1 MSACMNKSY
10 QTGEANMY
18 SVSLHLKGKKVVV
31 AGGGKIATRK
41 IRSLLKEE
49 ANITVISPHISEEIL
64 HWRTEKR
71 IKVYEREV
79 IPSDFKDAFL
89 TFLATNDEAL
99 NEKLARS
106 LPPNQLVSVAS
117 NYECGNFSV
126 PAQLKRGKLSVA
138 ISTSGAS
145 PSLAKEIRND
155 LEILFSDEYIQYVE
169 FLDQCRKI
177 IKSLEVDHAQKET
190 WLKLIVEERFKNEQE
205 IREEFLAYIKQK

>member
-1 MSACMNKSY
+1 MNKSY

-49 ANITVISPHISEEIL
+49 ANITVISPSVSAEIL

-79 IPSDFKDAFL
+79 IPSDLKDAFL

-117 NYECGNFSV
+117 DYKCGNFSV
-126 PAQLKRGKLSVA
+126 PAQLKRGKLSVSV
-138 ISTSGAS
+138 STSGAS

-155 LEILFSDEYIQYVE
+155 LEVLFSDEYIQYVE
-169 FLDQCRKI
+169 FLDQCRKV

-190 WLKLIVEERFKNEQE
+190 WLKLILEERFKNEQE
-205 IREEFLAYIKQK
+205 TREEFLAYIKQK